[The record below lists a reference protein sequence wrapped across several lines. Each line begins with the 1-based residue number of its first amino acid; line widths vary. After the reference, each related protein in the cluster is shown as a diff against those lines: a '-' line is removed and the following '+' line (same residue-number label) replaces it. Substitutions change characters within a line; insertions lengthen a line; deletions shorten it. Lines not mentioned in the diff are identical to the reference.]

1 MRHQF
6 EQQLE
11 TLHNNLI
18 YMGALCEDA
27 IACATKA
34 LLDGNAE
41 LRERALSL
49 EQDINVMERDIEQ
62 LCVRLLLR
70 QQPVASDLR
79 RITAAQKM
87 ITDMERIGD
96 QAADIAELSVFMEDS
111 PVKRDVHIADMARA
125 TIKMLTDSIDSFV
138 RLDYDQAWAVIRYD
152 DVVDNLFTT
161 VRGELIEVLTKDGSL
176 GGECLDLLMIA
187 KYFERIG
194 DHAENLAEW
203 VLYAITGDR
212 RMEGEEGEAQDDLHS
227 GG

>member
-34 LLDGNAE
+34 LLDGNAD

-49 EQDINVMERDIEQ
+49 EQDINIMERDIEQ

-79 RITAAQKM
+79 KITAAQKM

-96 QAADIAELSVFMEDS
+96 QAADIAELSAFMVDS

-138 RLDYDQAWAVIRYD
+138 RLDYDQAWTVIRYD

-161 VRGELIEVLTKDGSL
+161 VRGELIEVLTKDGNL

-203 VLYAITGDR
+203 VLYAVTGDR
-212 RMEGEEGEAQDDLHS
+212 RMEGEEGEAQNGLHS

>member
-34 LLDGNAE
+34 LLDGNAD

-96 QAADIAELSVFMEDS
+96 QAADIAELSVFMENS

-161 VRGELIEVLTKDGSL
+161 VRGELIDVLVKDGSL

-212 RMEGEEGEAQDDLHS
+212 RMEGEEGEAQNDLHS